1 MYRRCHRSD
10 RQRPALQEKERRRGD
25 PGFYL
30 GEGEEVFVGEIDF
43 MIRVISWVGVGNK
56 KDLVEEVVP
65 MFFRRGRSPL
75 MGILVSGM
83 MKNEIDALMI
93 FGKKSLMRGGD
104 DHQQE
109 RKFPGGPDPQEKDKK
124 PHGEG
129 ADCCLG

>member
-1 MYRRCHRSD
+1 MCERWHRSD
-10 RQRPALQEKERRRGD
+10 RQRPVLQEKERRRGD

-93 FGKKSLMRGGD
+93 FGKKSLMRRGD

-109 RKFPGGPDPQEKDKK
+109 RKFLGGSDPQEKDKK
-124 PHGEG
+124 PHCER